1 MQRESSKRISL
12 EIPSEVFQVIGR
24 GYLPLNSAISHNAAL
39 LYLYKLN
46 KRYGLDWIKQNVKWV
61 RENLRELEDF

>member
-1 MQRESSKRISL
+1 MQRESPKRTSL
-12 EIPSEVFQVIGR
+12 EIPSEVFQIIGR
-24 GYLPLNSAISHNAAL
+24 GYLPLNSAISYNAAL
-39 LYLYKLN
+39 MYLHKLN